1 MCAAADIERVY
12 NLPMPHRKVRLSFD
26 FFAIDTWDGP
36 WHGEVGRASVDGV
49 LVWSQQF
56 AGNVGTHECGL
67 SLSGWHLDQHAA
79 VSVELAHVTSTVRVR
94 IDTNVNGSPSD
105 ECVQDGPLN
114 PMGLF
119 TPWASSPLLSLAPPA
134 AAPLLLSVLFLLL
147 RLHRCPFPFTSQ
159 VVRHATPRPL
169 WKEARPLDSRRGA
182 ASTAL
187 LLSLIPL
194 RFHSHCCCPCRAASS
209 HSQSLLLAVSRGVS
223 RMSCSRCSLVWLRAW
238 GLIVELQH
246 SAIRS
251 TDPIA
256 RRCRRT
262 RAQNAGSVSTCHSRH
277 SHR

>member
-105 ECVQDGPLN
+105 ECVQDWPLN

-119 TPWASSPLLSLAPPA
+119 TPPLSCPTRCSSAALECALSSA
-134 AAPLLLSVLFLLL
+134 AAPPLPLPIHQPSGPTRNTPTPLEGSETARLTTRGCIHRSAAVTDPSTIPLS
-147 RLHRCPFPFTSQ
+147 
-159 VVRHATPRPL
+159 
-169 WKEARPLDSRRGA
+169 
-182 ASTAL
+182 L
-187 LLSLIPL
+187 LLSL
-194 RFHSHCCCPCRAASS
+194 PCS
-209 HSQSLLLAVSRGVS
+209 
-223 RMSCSRCSLVWLRAW
+223 
-238 GLIVELQH
+238 
-246 SAIRS
+246 
-251 TDPIA
+251 
-256 RRCRRT
+256 
-262 RAQNAGSVSTCHSRH
+262 
-277 SHR
+277 